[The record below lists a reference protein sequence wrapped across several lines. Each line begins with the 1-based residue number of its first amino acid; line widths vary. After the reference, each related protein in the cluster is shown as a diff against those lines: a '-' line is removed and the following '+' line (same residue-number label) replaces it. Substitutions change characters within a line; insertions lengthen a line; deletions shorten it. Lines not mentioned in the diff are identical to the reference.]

1 MVLNE
6 IKQKLIKDIKYR
18 LKKTTN
24 FEASRYWQLY
34 KDTLKEYKLL
44 YSLLDA
50 RYLNPGDG
58 ELRKY
63 QLKTFEFCSKILN
76 ILEQENIPYFLEG
89 GTIIGAIRHNGF
101 VPWDDD
107 FDVGLMRNEYNRM
120 IEYCQKNF
128 VVLDSSK
135 IYLSRKNRS
144 EVWQQYLNKY
154 PNQIIFSLT
163 PYHIQLFSGTCLN
176 DCVNI
181 DIFSHDYFADNYTM
195 EEHKKYLLQ
204 IKQRI
209 AKLDNYAKINEFL
222 SEEMERNINI
232 VEHSSNIYYGLDSLG
247 SYVVNHKRWFETEKV
262 FPLKVVK
269 FENKDV
275 CIQNDP
281 ADYIAHQYADYMS
294 MPYEIEIAEHYQK
307 RTQDENCS
315 SNLLINFLEKFLK
328 KQIQKTVTNNIQKN
342 ILFRNLRVKLINFDK
357 KFKYRNLY
365 KKISYKYEFL
375 KSITD
380 ICHLKPIEG
389 PLRQY
394 QLDITKFTKEFLQ
407 EFERLGIRYFLT
419 SGTLLGAYRHRGF
432 IPWDDD
438 IDIGML
444 RDDFNRLQNY
454 LKSKYKKIPTDE
466 IYYSKKNKHTF
477 IKKYLQ
483 ENPNII
489 SYVVYPTHLQVI
501 SGTNLNDMLS
511 FEVFPFDYYNE
522 SCNIN
527 ELKEYIANIREK
539 KIKID
544 NFDKISSYFETEIRE
559 NPNIVQESNKIYCG
573 IDNYV
578 FDTVPCRF
586 WLEKEDIF
594 PLKKLDFEGEYMF
607 VPNNV
612 EKFLKL
618 FFGDNYMSL
627 PEKLIL
633 AQHVE
638 YRNRIAK

>member
-1 MVLNE
+1 MSE
-6 IKQKLIKDIKYR
+6 IKQKLLKDIKYQ
-18 LKKTTN
+18 LKKTTG
-24 FEASRYWQLY
+24 FEAERYRQLY

-50 RYLNPGDG
+50 RFLNPGEG
-58 ELRKY
+58 KFREY
-63 QLKTFEFCSKILN
+63 QLKTFEFCSKILD
-76 ILEQENIPYFLEG
+76 ILEHENIPYFLEG
-89 GTIIGAIRHNGF
+89 GTIIGAIRHKGF

-107 FDVGLMRNEYNRM
+107 FDVGLMRDEYNRM
-120 IEYCQKNF
+120 IEYCRKNF
-128 VVLDSSK
+128 VVLDASK
-135 IYLSRKNRS
+135 IYLSKKNRS
-144 EVWQQYLNKY
+144 QVWQQYLKEY

-163 PYHIQLFSGTCLN
+163 PYHIQLFYGTCLE

-204 IKQRI
+204 IKQKI
-209 AKLDNYAKINEFL
+209 AQIDNYAEINEFL
-222 SEEMERNINI
+222 QKEMKQNTNI
-232 VEHSSNIYYGLDSLG
+232 VTHSSNIYYGIDSLG

-269 FENKDV
+269 FENRDV
-275 CIQNDP
+275 SIQNNP
-281 ADYIAHQYADYMS
+281 EDYIAHQYADYMS
-294 MPYEIEIAEHYQK
+294 MNYEIEIAEHYQK

-315 SNLLINFLEKFLK
+315 SNPIINLLEKYLK
-328 KQIQKTVTNNIQKN
+328 KQIQITAANDTQKN
-342 ILFRNLRVKLINFDK
+342 ILFRNFRVRLINFDK
-357 KFKYRNLY
+357 KIKYRNLY

-380 ICHLKPIEG
+380 VCHLKSIEG
-389 PLRQY
+389 PHRQY

-407 EFERLGIRYFLT
+407 EFERLGIQYFLT
-419 SGTLLGAYRHRGF
+419 SGTLLGAYRHKGF

-444 RDDFNRLQNY
+444 RDDFNRLWDY
-454 LKSKYKKIPTDE
+454 LKSRYKEIPTNG

-477 IKKYLQ
+477 IKNYLK

-489 SYVVYPTHLQVI
+489 SFVVYPTHLQVI

-522 SCNIN
+522 SFDIN
-527 ELKEYIANIREK
+527 ELKKYVANIREK
-539 KIKID
+539 KFEID
-544 NFDKISSYFETEIRE
+544 NFDKISSFFNTELKE
-559 NPNIVQESNKIYCG
+559 NPNIVRESDKIYCG

-586 WLEKEDIF
+586 WLEKKDIF
-594 PLKKLDFEGEYMF
+594 PLKKLDFEGEHMF
-607 VPNNV
+607 VPNNI
-612 EKFLKL
+612 EKFLTL
-618 FFGDNYMSL
+618 FFGKNYMSL
-627 PEKLIL
+627 PEKLVL